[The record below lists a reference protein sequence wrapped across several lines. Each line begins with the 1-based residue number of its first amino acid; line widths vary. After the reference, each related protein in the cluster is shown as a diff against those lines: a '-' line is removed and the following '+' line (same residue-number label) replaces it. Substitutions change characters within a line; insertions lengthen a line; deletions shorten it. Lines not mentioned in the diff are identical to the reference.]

1 VGLTDQGS
9 PDIDPPVAQHASAL
23 KRHRQ
28 SEKRRARNK
37 GLKTQLRHIIRSV
50 RASVEKKDPKD
61 AAATLATASK
71 ALSKAASKGVI
82 HRNAASRKIARLSR
96 AVHALSV

>member
-1 VGLTDQGS
+1 
-9 PDIDPPVAQHASAL
+9 
-23 KRHRQ
+23 
-28 SEKRRARNK
+28 
-37 GLKTQLRHIIRSV
+37 LKTQLRHIVRSV

-96 AVHALSV
+96 AVHALSS

>member
-1 VGLTDQGS
+1 MGLTDQGS